1 MVARPEQLPPD
12 GPWRTWYVRG
22 GRGSG
27 KTRTGAE
34 TFAEWIKANP
44 GHQWAAVA
52 PTFGDAR
59 DVCIEGPSGLL
70 NALHLPRSYKGWNRS
85 HGELFLPDGGVVFA
99 DGADDGALRIQ
110 GKNLAGLWA
119 DEIGLWRNWRTAWE
133 ESIAFAVRIDPAL
146 VVATGTPKRGHPL
159 VLRLFNDPTIPK
171 TLLKTLDN
179 ADNLS
184 QAALDELVRRYAG
197 TSLGEQELEG
207 AVLDEVEG
215 ALWNDELIRI
225 KLPPQRYVEGE
236 LKHAFDRVIVA
247 VDPAVST
254 NPDSD
259 ETGIVVAGVHGDE
272 GYVLADLSG
281 RYTPKG
287 WADKVKGAYA
297 EFDADAVVGEV
308 NNGGDLVEANL
319 RAFKFDGRFIRVTAS
334 KGKKTRAEPILG
346 LYEQSRIWHLREFVL
361 LEEQMK
367 TWVPDS
373 GDVSPDRLDAL
384 VWAFTEL
391 MLEPSYS
398 GSQFS
403 MIA

>member
-398 GSQFS
+398 GDQFS

>member
-398 GSQFS
+398 GNQFS

>member
-398 GSQFS
+398 GPNFS
-403 MIA
+403 MVA